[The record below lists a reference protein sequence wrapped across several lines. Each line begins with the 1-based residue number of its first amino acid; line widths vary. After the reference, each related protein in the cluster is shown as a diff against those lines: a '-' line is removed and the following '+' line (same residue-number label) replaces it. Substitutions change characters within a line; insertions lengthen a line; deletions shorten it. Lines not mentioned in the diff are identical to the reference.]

1 MRKIFN
7 FIGDVMESKLKNAHI
22 IRGVSS
28 ILSVREDDALK
39 TVEKFMQEIVEMKKE
54 LKSEEVR
61 KVSEGMSKI

>member
-39 TVEKFMQEIVEMKKE
+39 TVEKFLKEITDMKKE
-54 LKSEEVR
+54 LKSDEVR
-61 KVSEGMSKI
+61 KVSEGVGKI